1 MVMAV
6 VLAIYGFVDLVLL
19 LAAAQVERA
28 KTLVHALGLGGN
40 WRNASLREKAT
51 ERMRQWRESE
61 MRLTKINAKGQV
73 TIPAALRERFGIKK
87 GTRIDWKR
95 DGSRLVLTPITRLR
109 KKS

>member
-28 KTLVHALGLGGN
+28 KTLVHALRLGGN

-51 ERMRQWRESE
+51 ERMGQLRESD
-61 MRLTKINAKGQV
+61 MRLTKSMRRG
-73 TIPAALRERFGIKK
+73 R
-87 GTRIDWKR
+87 
-95 DGSRLVLTPITRLR
+95 
-109 KKS
+109 